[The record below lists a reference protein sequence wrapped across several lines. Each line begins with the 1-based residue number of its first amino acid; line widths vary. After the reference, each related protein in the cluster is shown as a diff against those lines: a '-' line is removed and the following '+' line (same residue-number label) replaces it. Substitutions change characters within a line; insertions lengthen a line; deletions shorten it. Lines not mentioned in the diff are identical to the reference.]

1 VAVLLDQDYQGVKNA
16 IHDLPCVRFATG
28 QRLLAPDAGFARQV
42 LPAVR
47 DEMAAQLGGTPGWS
61 VAIADAGGSPIT
73 TLAEGTPQPGSTV
86 GVSLDR
92 AVQTAAEDAV
102 EPVPQQAM
110 IVAVAPSTGEVLAV
124 AQNGPADAEGALAL
138 TGRYPP
144 GSTFQIVTASA
155 ALAQAGLTEQTPV
168 ACPGS
173 VTIGGRALPNE
184 DRFDLGTVPLRT
196 AFAKSCNTTF
206 GQLGSQLAADALP
219 STALRYG
226 IGAD

>member
-1 VAVLLDQDYQGVKNA
+1 V
-16 IHDLPCVRFATG
+16 
-28 QRLLAPDAGFARQV
+28 
-42 LPAVR
+42 
-47 DEMAAQLGGTPGWS
+47 
-61 VAIADAGGSPIT
+61 ADAGGGAIT
-73 TLAEGTPQPGSTV
+73 TLAEGAPQPGATV

-102 EPVPQQAM
+102 EPVAQQAM

-124 AQNGPADAEGALAL
+124 AQNGPADAAGALAL

-144 GSTFQIVTASA
+144 GSTFKVVTASA

-168 ACPGS
+168 ACPG
-173 VTIGGRALPNE
+173 
-184 DRFDLGTVPLRT
+184 TVSLRT

-206 GQLGSQLAADALP
+206 GQIGSQLAADALP

-226 IGAD
+226 LGADYVIPGLTSVT